1 MRKVILESARIATES
16 TSLHTPM
23 DITPYIVATDGFGP
37 VDTTIL
43 TDKLYGAGGDIV
55 HGTYRTGRQ
64 LIITMQTVPQFKAYP
79 LAHNKSPAE
88 FRRYMYAFFP
98 AGSKVRVKTVD
109 PLSHELDDLSTDDVW
124 YYVDGVVKSIQCNP
138 YQNPQLMQLTIM
150 CESVYWTK
158 ETPIEY
164 TASPSPMDGSPA
176 EIRISNYGDIPVGIY
191 AQVEVGQKDLA
202 YISFEAGGLKTEVDN
217 VYRRRA
223 YQIRMST
230 VPGDTYCLANVGDL
244 GSRMYGDSVRI
255 RPQFECA
262 RTNPD
267 VVETD
272 TLTITVKS
280 GPSSS
285 TQNYKTTIKIQPMLV
300 GV

>member
-16 TSLHTPM
+16 SLLHTQVE
-23 DITPYIVATDGFGP
+23 ITPYIVATDGFGP
-37 VDTTIL
+37 VDTTIM

-64 LIITMQTVPQFKAYP
+64 LIITMQTAPPYTVWPFDRNTK
-79 LAHNKSPAE
+79 PAD

-164 TASPSPMDGSPA
+164 TANPSDGNPA
-176 EIRISNYGDIPVGIY
+176 KVNISNYGDVPVGIY
-191 AQVEVGQKDLA
+191 AQVEVDQKDLV
-202 YISFEAGGLKTEVDN
+202 YISFEAGGLTTEVNN
-217 VYRRRA
+217 VFRRRA

-230 VPGDTYCLANVGDL
+230 VPGDTYCIANVGDL

-267 VVETD
+267 VIETD
-272 TLTITVKS
+272 TLTITVSS
-280 GPSSS
+280 GPMSS
-285 TQNYKTTIKIQPMLV
+285 TQSYATTIKIQPMLV